1 MKWVEMDE
9 MGKAVARPNSNLTFG
24 SLVINK
30 RPDFRATLLQFKIH
44 FCPADCETQ
53 TTTYCPNQ
61 VFEGKEVTRMAPE
74 LSLNWKSLQ
83 SKLKQDTTNEKKLKA
98 PPTQRQLN
106 TTAKRRRQEAKQL
119 LGAPTLSGLA
129 TKRNRMSINSQAPTA
144 SLALWAEDNEIS
156 AKDLA
161 AAYGDGVKNGIM
173 NGAEEDKINEGMAK
187 DVEIGQYVAMDCEM
201 VGVGG
206 EEDRSVL
213 ARVSIVNYNG
223 AQVYDS
229 FVRPKEFVTDWRT
242 KVSGVSPKNMP
253 TARSFE
259 DVQASVAEILKG
271 SVLVGHAI
279 KNDLDVLMIGHPKK
293 DIRDTSRFIGFRKY
307 ASGRTPSLKKLASE
321 VLGIQIQSGAH
332 SSVEDARATML
343 LFRRFKQQFDL
354 EHAKRFPQRVR
365 AEGSLAKSGKK
376 NKGKK

>member
-1 MKWVEMDE
+1 
-9 MGKAVARPNSNLTFG
+9 
-24 SLVINK
+24 
-30 RPDFRATLLQFKIH
+30 
-44 FCPADCETQ
+44 
-53 TTTYCPNQ
+53 
-61 VFEGKEVTRMAPE
+61 MAPE

-119 LGAPTLSGLA
+119 LGAPTLSGPA
-129 TKRNRMSINSQAPTA
+129 TKRNRMSINSQAPTT

-173 NGAEEDKINEGMAK
+173 NGAEEDKINEGVAK

-321 VLGIQIQSGAH
+321 VLGVQIQSGAH

-376 NKGKK
+376 SKGKK

>member
-1 MKWVEMDE
+1 
-9 MGKAVARPNSNLTFG
+9 
-24 SLVINK
+24 
-30 RPDFRATLLQFKIH
+30 
-44 FCPADCETQ
+44 
-53 TTTYCPNQ
+53 
-61 VFEGKEVTRMAPE
+61 MAPV
-74 LSLNWKSLQ
+74 LSSNWKSLQ
-83 SKLKQDTTNEKKLKA
+83 EKLKQDTTKEKKLKA
-98 PPTQRQLN
+98 PRTERQLN
-106 TTAKRRRQEAKQL
+106 TSAKRRRQEAKQL
-119 LGAPTLSGLA
+119 LGAPGLSIPA
-129 TKRNRMSINSQAPTA
+129 TKRNRMSINGQPPTA

-173 NGAEEDKINEGMAK
+173 NGAEEDKINEGLAK

-223 AQVYDS
+223 AQIYDS

-259 DVQASVAEILKG
+259 DVQASVAEILKD

-321 VLGIQIQSGAH
+321 VLGVQIQSGAH

-365 AEGSLAKSGKK
+365 ADGSTAKSGKK
-376 NKGKK
+376 SKGKK

>member
-1 MKWVEMDE
+1 
-9 MGKAVARPNSNLTFG
+9 
-24 SLVINK
+24 
-30 RPDFRATLLQFKIH
+30 
-44 FCPADCETQ
+44 
-53 TTTYCPNQ
+53 
-61 VFEGKEVTRMAPE
+61 MAPE

-119 LGAPTLSGLA
+119 LGAPSISRPA
-129 TKRNRMSINSQAPTA
+129 TTRNRMSVTGQLPTA

-161 AAYGDGVKNGIM
+161 AAYGDGVKNGVM
-173 NGAEEDKINEGMAK
+173 NGAEEDKINEGLAT

-223 AQVYDS
+223 AQIYDS

-259 DVQASVAEILKG
+259 DVQASVAEILKD

-293 DIRDTSRFIGFRKY
+293 DIRDTSRFVGFRKY

-321 VLGIQIQSGAH
+321 VLGVQIQSGAH

-354 EHAKRFPQRVR
+354 EHAKRYPQRVR
-365 AEGSLAKSGKK
+365 VEGSVAKSGKK
-376 NKGKK
+376 SKGKK

>member
-1 MKWVEMDE
+1 
-9 MGKAVARPNSNLTFG
+9 
-24 SLVINK
+24 
-30 RPDFRATLLQFKIH
+30 
-44 FCPADCETQ
+44 
-53 TTTYCPNQ
+53 
-61 VFEGKEVTRMAPE
+61 MAPE
-74 LSLNWKSLQ
+74 LSSNWKFLQ
-83 SKLKQDTTNEKKLKA
+83 AKLKQDTTNEKKVKA

-119 LGAPTLSGLA
+119 LGGAPSLPRPA
-129 TKRNRMSINSQAPTA
+129 TKRNKMSINGQPPTA

-173 NGAEEDKINEGMAK
+173 YGAEEDKVNEGLAE

-223 AQVYDS
+223 AQIYDS

-259 DVQASVAEILKG
+259 DVQASVAEILKD

-321 VLGIQIQSGAH
+321 VLGVQIQSGAH

-365 AEGSLAKSGKK
+365 VEGSVAKSGKK

>member
-1 MKWVEMDE
+1 
-9 MGKAVARPNSNLTFG
+9 
-24 SLVINK
+24 
-30 RPDFRATLLQFKIH
+30 
-44 FCPADCETQ
+44 
-53 TTTYCPNQ
+53 
-61 VFEGKEVTRMAPE
+61 MAPE

-83 SKLKQDTTNEKKLKA
+83 TKLKQDTTNEKKLKA

-119 LGAPTLSGLA
+119 LGAPSLSRPA
-129 TKRNRMSINSQAPTA
+129 TNRNRMSINGQPPTA

-173 NGAEEDKINEGMAK
+173 NGAEEDMINEGLAK

-223 AQVYDS
+223 AQIYDS

-242 KVSGVSPKNMP
+242 KVSGVSPRNMP

-259 DVQASVAEILKG
+259 EVQASVAEILKD

-307 ASGRTPSLKKLASE
+307 ASGRTPSLKRLASE
-321 VLGIQIQSGAH
+321 VLGVQIQSGAH

-343 LFRRFKQQFDL
+343 LFRRFKQQFDI
-354 EHAKRFPQRVR
+354 EHAKRHPQRVR
-365 AEGSLAKSGKK
+365 VEGSVAKSGKK
-376 NKGKK
+376 SKGKK